1 MSPAT
6 ATLVGLAAGSYV
18 LKAVGPMVLG
28 AGRTLPG
35 RLQRAVVVA
44 PAALLA
50 AIIATATFADDR
62 SLTVDARVAGVLAAA
77 VLAARRAPLG
87 LVVAVAA
94 AATALARLLT

>member
-6 ATLVGLAAGSYV
+6 VTLIGLAAGSYV
-18 LKAVGPMVLG
+18 LKALGPMVLG
-28 AGRTLPG
+28 GGRALPA

-50 AIIATATFADDR
+50 AIVVTSTLADGR
-62 SLTVDARVAGVLAAA
+62 SLTVDARLGGVVAAG

-87 LVVAVAA
+87 LIVAVAA
-94 AATALARLLT
+94 AVTALARLAA

>member
-6 ATLVGLAAGSYV
+6 GTLVGLAAGSYV
-18 LKAVGPMVLG
+18 LKAVGPLVIG
-28 AGRTLPG
+28 PGRALPR

-50 AIIATATFADDR
+50 AIVATSTFADDR
-62 SLTVDARVAGVLAAA
+62 SLTVDARVVGVLAAA
-77 VLAARRAPLG
+77 VFAARRAPLG

-94 AATALARLLT
+94 GATAVARLLT